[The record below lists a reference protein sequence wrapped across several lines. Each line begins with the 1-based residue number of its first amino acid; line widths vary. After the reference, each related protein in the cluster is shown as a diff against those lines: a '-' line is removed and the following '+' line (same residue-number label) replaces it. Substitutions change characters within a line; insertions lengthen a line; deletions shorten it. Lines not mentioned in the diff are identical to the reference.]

1 MEDFFIS
8 ENSENLECFDISKFY
23 KSFQAKIYGIKFV
36 IHNYDNKQSLI
47 IYCVFDD
54 IMISFLSNY

>member
-36 IHNYDNKQSLI
+36 IHNYNA
-47 IYCVFDD
+47 
-54 IMISFLSNY
+54 NNH